1 MAPCR
6 VFLCRIPTA
15 PEGGVRERMTYM
27 TRTGKRAAV
36 LGLALLLTL
45 LCGCGEKVSVQADL
59 SGYGDSPITIRG
71 LKDQDFTV
79 TPGEL
84 AKLDCV
90 KRTATGATAKAGTV
104 NAVGPL
110 LNTFL
115 ARYGVRMSDFK
126 KIRFLCSD
134 GYRIVLRDEYL
145 KDYEVMLELAEEDAP
160 LPKKQ
165 QPLRIL
171 IPEAE
176 SSYWAYAVTTI
187 EFVK

>member
-1 MAPCR
+1 
-6 VFLCRIPTA
+6 
-15 PEGGVRERMTYM
+15 MTYV
-27 TRTGKRAAV
+27 TRTGKRVAAF
-36 LGLALLLTL
+36 GLALLLTL
-45 LCGCGEKVSVQADL
+45 LCGCGGKVAVQADL
-59 SGYGDSPITIRG
+59 SDYGDSPITIRG
-71 LKDQDFTV
+71 LKDEDFTV
-79 TPGEL
+79 TPNEL

-90 KRTATGATAKAGTV
+90 ERTATGATAKAGTV

-115 ARYGVRMSDFK
+115 AQYGMKMSDFK

-134 GYRIVLRDEYL
+134 GYRSVLRDEYL
-145 KDYEVMLELAEEDAP
+145 TDYEVVLELAEGKDP
-160 LPKKQ
+160 LPEAQ